1 MKEAV
6 EKCVREGRLVAI
18 IRGFD
23 PETTIRLAEAY
34 AKGGIRA
41 VEVTF
46 VQTDRALWTRTTEAI
61 GAIAKRFGGDVCV
74 GAGTVLTSEQ
84 LKMTQDAGG
93 QFMVAPNVNREL
105 IRECVAKGMAAI
117 PGALTPSEAVEAW
130 EAGAS
135 FVKIFPA
142 GNMGPAYVK
151 ALKAPLAHIPML
163 AVGGINP
170 DNIADFIMAGC
181 VGAAVSGV
189 LQNKELIA
197 AGAWD
202 RITDIARTL
211 VERVKS

>member
-1 MKEAV
+1 MRESV
-6 EKCVREGRLVAI
+6 EKCIRENRLVAI

-23 PETTIRLAEAY
+23 QETTIRLAEAY
-34 AKGGIRA
+34 AKGGIRN

-46 VQTDRALWTRTTEAI
+46 VQTDRSLWKRTTDAI
-61 GAIAKRFGGDVCV
+61 SAIAGRFGSDMCV
-74 GAGTVLTSEQ
+74 GAGTVLTAEQ
-84 LKMTQDAGG
+84 LDLMQAAGG
-93 QFMVAPNVNREL
+93 QFMVAPNVNPTLIASCRE
-105 IRECVAKGMAAI
+105 KGLAAI
-117 PGALTPSEAVEAW
+117 PGALTPTEAVAAW

-142 GNMGPAYVK
+142 GNLGPGYVK

-163 AVGGINP
+163 AVGGITP
-170 DNIADFIMAGC
+170 DNVADFLKAGC

-202 RITDIARTL
+202 KITDIAKSL
-211 VERVKS
+211 VERTMT

>member
-1 MKEAV
+1 
-6 EKCVREGRLVAI
+6 VAI

-23 PETTIRLAEAY
+23 QETTIRLAEAY
-34 AKGGIRA
+34 AKGGIRN

-46 VQTDRALWTRTTEAI
+46 VQTDRSLWKRTTDAI
-61 GAIAKRFGGDVCV
+61 SAIAGRFGSDMCV
-74 GAGTVLTSEQ
+74 GAGTVLTAEQ
-84 LKMTQDAGG
+84 LDLMQAAGG
-93 QFMVAPNVNREL
+93 QFMVAPNVNPALIASCRE
-105 IRECVAKGMAAI
+105 KGLAAI
-117 PGALTPSEAVEAW
+117 PGALTPTEAVAAW

-142 GNMGPAYVK
+142 GNLGPGYVK

-163 AVGGINP
+163 AVGGITP
-170 DNIADFIMAGC
+170 DNVADFLKAGC

-202 RITDIARTL
+202 KITDIAKSL
-211 VERVKS
+211 VERTMT

>member
-1 MKEAV
+1 MKDVV
-6 EKCVREGRLVAI
+6 EKCIRENRIVAI

-46 VQTDRALWTRTTEAI
+46 VQTDRALWTRTTDAI
-61 GAIAKRFGGDVCV
+61 SAIAKRFGADVCV
-74 GAGTVLTSEQ
+74 GAGTVLTAEQ

-93 QFMVAPNVNREL
+93 MFMVAPNVNPLL
-105 IRECVAKGMAAI
+105 IRECVGRNMAAI
-117 PGALTPSEAVEAW
+117 PGALTPTEAVTAW

-142 GNMGPAYVK
+142 GHMGPAYVK
-151 ALKAPLAHIPML
+151 ALKAPLAHVPML
-163 AVGGINP
+163 AVGGITP
-170 DNIADFIMAGC
+170 DNVAEFIKVGC

-202 RITDIARTL
+202 KITDIARTL
-211 VERVKS
+211 VERAKS